1 MQVVSYLMEAHVF
14 RLVNGE
20 LEFLLLKRAEGEKY
34 PNLWQMV
41 TGSIESGEKAF
52 QTALREINEETGLTP
67 QKFWVAP
74 QVNSFYSAERDEIC
88 LIPVFAALV
97 NPKSA
102 VKISAEHSEFK
113 WLNKDGAKNH
123 LAWKGQR
130 NAVDTI
136 HEYFTSKDNYL
147 KFVEI
152 DLSAI

>member
-1 MQVVSYLMEAHVF
+1 MKIVSTLIEAHVF
-14 RLVNGE
+14 RLVNDE

-34 PNLWQMV
+34 PKLWQMV
-41 TGSIESGEKAF
+41 TGSIESGEKGF
-52 QTALREINEETGLTP
+52 QTALREIAEETGLTP

-88 LIPVFAALV
+88 FVPVFAALV
-97 NPKSA
+97 DSESE
-102 VKISAEHSEFK
+102 VKISAEHSEYK
-113 WLNKDGAKNH
+113 WLKKEEAKNH

-136 HEYFTSKDNYL
+136 HEYFTEKNSFL